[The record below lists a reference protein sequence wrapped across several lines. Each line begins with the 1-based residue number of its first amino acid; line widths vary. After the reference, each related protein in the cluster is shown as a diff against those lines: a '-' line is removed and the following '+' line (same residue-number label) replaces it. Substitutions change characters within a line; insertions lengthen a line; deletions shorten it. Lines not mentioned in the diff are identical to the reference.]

1 MPKDP
6 APFVDL
12 HLHAEGLRDADL
24 TTLSLFGLS
33 AAVTCANDA
42 GASSA
47 EELRAHWDALVSVQA
62 SRLRSCGIRPFVALA
77 VHPARIPWHGLDD
90 LLHRLPRYFDD
101 PRVAAIG
108 EVGLQ
113 EGSSRE
119 EEVLIL
125 QLELAAQLRKPVI
138 AHTPA
143 TGKLSVTK
151 RLLAILRESRAAPAK
166 VLVDHVTPET
176 FPLVRA
182 LGYRAGLTLQPG
194 LLEAAEAAQLVSRN
208 GAEGIVLTSDAG
220 EGASDLLAL
229 PRAAGSLRKAGLSSA
244 LIRKALYEGPLE
256 FLGVDPDVT

>member
-47 EELRAHWDALVSVQA
+47 EEVRV
-62 SRLRSCGIRPFVALA
+62 
-77 VHPARIPWHGLDD
+77 PWHGLDD

-119 EEVLIL
+119 EEVLIR

-143 TGKLSVTK
+143 AGKLSVTK
-151 RLLAILRESRAAPAK
+151 RLLAILRESRAAP
-166 VLVDHVTPET
+166 
-176 FPLVRA
+176 
-182 LGYRAGLTLQPG
+182 G
-194 LLEAAEAAQLVSRN
+194 
-208 GAEGIVLTSDAG
+208 
-220 EGASDLLAL
+220 
-229 PRAAGSLRKAGLSSA
+229 
-244 LIRKALYEGPLE
+244 
-256 FLGVDPDVT
+256 

>member
-1 MPKDP
+1 MRRKEPE
-6 APFVDL
+6 PFVDL

-24 TTLSLFGLS
+24 TTLALFGLA

-42 GASSA
+42 GATSA
-47 EELRAHWDALVSVQA
+47 EELRRHWDGLVSVQA
-62 SRLRSCGIRPFVALA
+62 SRLKTCGIRPFVALA

-108 EVGLQ
+108 ELGLQ

-119 EEVLIL
+119 EEVLL
-125 QLELAAQLRKPVI
+125 RQLELAAQLRKPVI

-143 TGKLSVTK
+143 TGKLPVTK
-151 RLLAILRESRAAPAK
+151 RLLAILRESRAVPGK
-166 VLVDHVTPET
+166 VLVDHVTLET

-182 LGYRAGLTLQPG
+182 CGYLSGLTLQPG
-194 LLEAAEAAQLVSRN
+194 LLEPDEAAQLLSRN

-229 PRAAGSLRKAGLSSA
+229 PRAAGSLRKAGLSLA
-244 LIRKALYEGPLE
+244 LTRKALYQGPLE
-256 FLGVDPDVT
+256 FLGISP

>member
-1 MPKDP
+1 MSK
-6 APFVDL
+6 APEAFVDL
-12 HLHAEGLRDADL
+12 HLHADGLSDADL
-24 TTLSLFGLS
+24 TTLSLFGLA

-42 GASSA
+42 GAASA
-47 EELRAHWDALVSVQA
+47 DELRAHWDGLVSVQA
-62 SRLRSCGIRPFVALA
+62 SRLKACGVRPFVALA

-113 EGSSRE
+113 QGSSRE
-119 EEVLIL
+119 EEVLL
-125 QLELAAQLRKPVI
+125 RQLELAAQLRKPVI

-151 RLLAILRESRAAPAK
+151 RLLAILRESKAPPGK
-166 VLVDHVTPET
+166 ILVDHVTLET

-182 LGYRAGLTLQPG
+182 CGYRAGLTLQPG

-208 GAEGIVLTSDAG
+208 GAEGLVLTSDAG
-220 EGASDLLAL
+220 EGSSDLLAL
-229 PRAAGSLRKAGLSSA
+229 PRAAASLRKAGLSFA
-244 LIRKALYEGPLE
+244 LIRRALYEGPLE
-256 FLGVDPDVT
+256 FLGASA